1 MISLCDRIRA
11 GRLWGQV
18 GIDRPDDTD
27 VPPDRQ
33 SDHLAERPD
42 VADHDSRRTHRT
54 GNEQVE
60 LRDRQEYD
68 ADLRAEVSA
77 EQRTKATEA
86 IRPDGRSASGEWD
99 GTAERS
105 RGSWADHEHKWPV
118 EERPPVDRSGDPP
131 GSWRGE
137 SNRFLDSG
145 VNGQVDERC
154 DRIAETERDIVSPG
168 MRAVESRDQ
177 DRHLIGFEYRLK
189 GRDRIKDKVAE
200 QMEAQPD
207 LTANQAI
214 KTVKDAVRYTFC
226 YGQERYEVGVRADI
240 DNMAAQGFQEI
251 ERRNSWKE
259 DQYKGINS
267 RWREP
272 GAGLIFEVQFHTRS
286 SFEAKQITHRA
297 YERLRDPRTS
307 PAEQRELEDF
317 QRYLCTNIP
326 IPPGATEIPGY
337 P

>member
-18 GIDRPDDTD
+18 GIDRPDDAD

-200 QMEAQPD
+200 QMEEKGR
-207 LTANQAI
+207 TAHEAVSM
-214 KTVKDAVRYTFC
+214 VKDAIRFTFAYREELYTD
-226 YGQERYEVGVRADI
+226 GVRADFRRMQ
-240 DNMAAQGFQEI
+240 DSGFEHV
-251 ERRNSWKE
+251 ERRNSWTD

-272 GAGLIFEVQFHTRS
+272 VTGQMFEVQFHTAI

-297 YERLRDPRTS
+297 YERVRDPNTS
-307 PAEQRELEDF
+307 RAELRELRSF
-317 QRYLCTNIP
+317 QRGVCENVPVPSGAADIP
-326 IPPGATEIPGY
+326 DY